1 MAQAYPQFRERNVSL
16 AAISVD
22 DRTYAFM
29 MADLVGAEYPVLADA
44 TQSVTKT
51 YGVYN
56 LLNDDVAAPATFI
69 IRPNGGIAWR
79 HIAEDIV
86 DRPASADILAEIDR
100 LLIE

>member
-1 MAQAYPQFRERNVSL
+1 MAQAYPQFQERNVSL

-29 MADLVGAEYPVLADA
+29 MADLVRAEYPVLADA

-51 YGVYN
+51 YEVYD

-69 IRPNGGIAWR
+69 IRADGGIAWR
-79 HIAEDIV
+79 HIAEDIA
-86 DRPASADILAEIDR
+86 DRPTSADILAQVDR
-100 LLIE
+100 LIE

>member
-1 MAQAYPQFRERNVSL
+1 MAQAYPQFRERNVAL

-22 DRTYAFM
+22 DRTYAFQ

-51 YGVYN
+51 YGVYD

-69 IRPNGGIAWR
+69 IRSDGRIAWR
-79 HIAEDIV
+79 HVAEDIA
-86 DRPASADILAEIDR
+86 DRPTSADILARIDR
-100 LLIE
+100 LME